1 MRNPAVKSRGIG
13 FAQAGNF
20 YPDFLLWMIDKTSG
34 QQYLTFIDPKGLR
47 NLAFD
52 SPKLNFAAECKNLQN
67 RLNQGK
73 QDKLIINSVILSDTS
88 WTDLL
93 IQTHAKA
100 EWEAKNVFF
109 LEDGGTSYL
118 LKLFTAAKVE

>member
-1 MRNPAVKSRGIG
+1 
-13 FAQAGNF
+13 
-20 YPDFLLWMIDKTSG
+20 MIDKTSG

-52 SPKLNFAAECKNLQN
+52 NPKLNFAAECKNLQN

-73 QDKLIINSVILSDTS
+73 KDKLIINSVILSDTP
-88 WTDLL
+88 WTDPL
-93 IQTHAKA
+93 IQTHAKS

-109 LEDGGTSYL
+109 LEDGGMS
-118 LKLFTAAKVE
+118 